1 MRFSRYIS
9 AAGMCR
15 LGGGVAR
22 IAEERL
28 DAVREYLHQV
38 FPDWALAERWDD
50 EHEAHTFLLKKPRE
64 PVHLLKVS
72 RSVLDDLGP
81 RKLTGLLEGRQ
92 VASALRR
99 SQNHRLMLTARGL
112 DPI

>member
-1 MRFSRYIS
+1 M
-9 AAGMCR
+9 
-15 LGGGVAR
+15 AR

-28 DAVREYLHQV
+28 DAVRRYLRQV

-50 EHEAHTFLLKKPRE
+50 DREAHTFMLKKPKE
-64 PVHLLKVS
+64 PLHLLKVS
-72 RSVLDDLGP
+72 RAVLDDCGP
-81 RKLTGLLEGRQ
+81 RKLAGLLEGHQ

-99 SQNHRLMLTARGL
+99 AAKHRLMLTSRGL

>member
-1 MRFSRYIS
+1 M
-9 AAGMCR
+9 AK
-15 LGGGVAR
+15 

-50 EHEAHTFLLKKPRE
+50 DHEAHTFLLKKPRE

-72 RSVLDDLGP
+72 RTVLDGFGP
-81 RKLTGLLEGRQ
+81 RKLAGLLEGKQ
-92 VASALRR
+92 VASALRKAEK
-99 SQNHRLMLTARGL
+99 HRLLLSARGL
-112 DPI
+112 DSI

>member
-1 MRFSRYIS
+1 M
-9 AAGMCR
+9 
-15 LGGGVAR
+15 R

-28 DAVREYLHQV
+28 EAVRKYLHQV

-50 EHEAHTFLLKKPRE
+50 DHEAHTFLLKKPRE

-72 RSVLDDLGP
+72 RAVLDDLGP
-81 RKLTGLLEGRQ
+81 RKLAGFLEGHH
-92 VASALRR
+92 VAAELRKAG
-99 SQNHRLMLTARGL
+99 SHRLLLTARGL